1 MSNFEQLMIAHV
13 RHNKDHNLE
22 GWMSL
27 GEWMIYTAIKSILQ
41 PNIDGVQLDILYIYN
56 SL

>member
-1 MSNFEQLMIAHV
+1 MNNNFEQLMIAHV

-27 GEWMIYTAIKSILQ
+27 DEWMIYTAIKSKHQ
-41 PNIDGVQLDILYIYN
+41 QNINGVQL
-56 SL
+56 